1 MDLTFLRHVCSS
13 LPGCFYVMLLMQ
25 ARVLRLRLVPEML
38 SYCTLPSEPFSN
50 VCSPFPAYSSGAL
63 QACLGFA
70 YTSENLE
77 HELGMLVQ

>member
-13 LPGCFYVMLLMQ
+13 FSGCLYVMLSMQ
-25 ARVLRLRLVPEML
+25 ARFLRLSVVLEII

-50 VCSPFPAYSSGAL
+50 VCSPFPARSSGGL
-63 QACLGFA
+63 QASLNFA